1 MLAVDL
7 ASTNGTVL
15 LRGGHDPVRLHP
27 NEPFF
32 SYAPVQAG
40 PLTIEPGRTH
50 VARYRFATVDG
61 PPDAAL
67 FERLWRDFAAPP
79 AVSLSR

>member
-1 MLAVDL
+1 M
-7 ASTNGTVL
+7 
-15 LRGGHDPVRLHP
+15 RLHP

-40 PLTIEPGRTH
+40 PLTIEPGSTH

-79 AVSLSR
+79 AVTLTR